1 MQAPSPLIDRASLER
16 LERLSVRWNRSF
28 AGLLGGRNVSRR
40 AGVGHEFLD
49 HRHYQQGDDLR
60 SINWRAYLRLEQ
72 LFLKMFRTEPRT
84 PIRILLDVSESMAC
98 GGEDGGEPKFAYA
111 CRLAAALSYVG
122 LVRLE
127 TIVIYPFSDRLF
139 ESFRVQGGRHRYAR
153 VADYLEHLETG
164 GRSDFAAA
172 VRGFTNE
179 VRTPGLAIVISDFLD
194 EGDAAAALQRLAAEG
209 HELTLTQLAA
219 PEDRLPPWDG
229 ELEVEDAETGQ
240 VLHVQFDRDG
250 ARAYAAAFD
259 EYCASIEKVAVRNE
273 GRYVCLDTDLPL
285 EDALY
290 GSLAQAGTLSKQ

>member
-49 HRHYQQGDDLR
+49 HRNYHHGDDLR
-60 SINWRAYLRLEQ
+60 SINWRAYLRLER

-98 GGEDGGEPKFAYA
+98 GNESGGEPKFSYA
-111 CRLAAALSYVG
+111 CRLAAALCYVG

-139 ESFRVQGGRHRYAR
+139 ESFRAQGGRHRYAR
-153 VADYLEHLETG
+153 ASDFLEHLETG
-164 GRSDFAAA
+164 GKSDLASVVRSFSID
-172 VRGFTNE
+172 VTL
-179 VRTPGLAIVISDFLD
+179 PGPTIVISDFLD
-194 EGDAAAALQRLAAEG
+194 EGDTPAAVQRLAAEG
-209 HELTLTQLAA
+209 HELALVQLIA

-229 ELEVEDAETGQ
+229 ELEIEDAETGQ
-240 VLHVQFDRDG
+240 TLHVQLDRETAEAFAADFD
-250 ARAYAAAFD
+250 AYSAA
-259 EYCASIEKVAVRNE
+259 IEKVALRHE
-273 GRYVCLDTDLPL
+273 GRYIRLDTNVSI

-290 GSLAQAGTLSKQ
+290 SSLTRAGALSAQ